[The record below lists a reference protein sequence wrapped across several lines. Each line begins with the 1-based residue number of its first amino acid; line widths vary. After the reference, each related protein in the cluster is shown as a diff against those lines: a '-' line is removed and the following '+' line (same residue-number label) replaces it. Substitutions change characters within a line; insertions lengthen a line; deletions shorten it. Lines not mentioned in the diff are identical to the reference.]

1 MRFSILRTF
10 VVSLYRI
17 NVFSTILVLALS
29 WQLFLVS
36 THVITSR
43 LPPVCCCISDNRWSL
58 ATLQRDT
65 GCDKSDIPRT
75 VSETS
80 FRSCVSR
87 LRRAI
92 YIDLQGFR
100 WFSLN
105 AGRPSC
111 LLPREVE
118 RCADNARAFSGV
130 IKGLNPRSFVRRM
143 TLILS
148 TTPCEPATEQAI
160 NSFVAFRLHDG
171 LAQILSA
178 ATNAVC
184 SDKIRRILYVYS
196 VCGRKVGGRECV

>member
-1 MRFSILRTF
+1 MSSRLFLFSHYRDSYSSCLLTLSRHGCRLSAVAYRIIDGALQPFRETPGATK
-10 VVSLYRI
+10 VTSREPCPKLVSVRVSLVCAAQFTSTYR
-17 NVFSTILVLALS
+17 
-29 WQLFLVS
+29 
-36 THVITSR
+36 
-43 LPPVCCCISDNRWSL
+43 
-58 ATLQRDT
+58 
-65 GCDKSDIPRT
+65 
-75 VSETS
+75 
-80 FRSCVSR
+80 
-87 LRRAI
+87 
-92 YIDLQGFR
+92 GFR

-105 AGRPSC
+105 ASRPSC

-178 ATNAVC
+178 AMQRMQFVLIKF
-184 SDKIRRILYVYS
+184 DVYYT
-196 VCGRKVGGRECV
+196 CIACVGGNRGRMWVYIKLQVENT